1 MFSTSNVSFSGPA
14 EPDRVSCLRLCQV
27 TSEYHIFDF
36 SFLFLI
42 VFYFSDMFRAVRLS
56 AVTFLLLS
64 SE

>member
-14 EPDRVSCLRLCQV
+14 EPDRVSRLRLCQV

-42 VFYFSDMFRAVRLS
+42 VFYFSDVFRAVRLS